1 MDPKKRPPHRHAGDR
16 RPLDQG
22 RSLKRRPP
30 AGVAPKVLVERS
42 GPLHAEI
49 ILVGREL
56 LRGRT
61 VEANASYLAGW
72 LSQRGAIVHRITI
85 VDDHDRAIVEALT
98 EAIERGAR
106 LVITTGGL
114 GPTSD
119 DRTLGAVADAL
130 RLPLAIHPHAKQMVE
145 SAYRRLARERLAS
158 GAGMNPAREKMCA
171 IPVGGEPVPNDTGTA
186 PGVIVR
192 RPGGVTVLCLPGVP
206 EEARGVFLA
215 ALERLRDIAP
225 KGAVARREVE
235 TPTSDESSL
244 RPILDRLAEEFP
256 QVWVK
261 SHSAG
266 FGRGDGRIRVTIE
279 AGAATEAEA
288 HAAVENALRRLLAL
302 AGGG

>member
-1 MDPKKRPPHRHAGDR
+1 MDPRKRSPQSRVGERRHPEGG
-16 RPLDQG
+16 RPA
-22 RSLKRRPP
+22 RRRPP
-30 AGVAPKVLVERS
+30 AGVAPKVAVERT
-42 GPLHAEI
+42 GPLHVEI
-49 ILVGREL
+49 IAVGREL

-61 VEANASYLAGW
+61 VDANASHLAGW
-72 LSQRGAIVHRITI
+72 LSQRGAIVHRITT
-85 VDDHDRAIVEALT
+85 VDDHDRAITEALT

-145 SAYRRLARERLAS
+145 SSYRRLEQERVVPR
-158 GAGMNPAREKMCA
+158 AGLTPAREKMCS
-171 IPVGGEPVPNDTGTA
+171 IPVGGEPVPNESGTA

-206 EEARGVFLA
+206 EEARAVFRA
-215 ALERLRDIAP
+215 ALERLREIAP
-225 KGAVARREVE
+225 RGAVARREVE
-235 TPTSDESSL
+235 TPTADESSL

-261 SHSAG
+261 SHAPG
-266 FGRGDGRIRVTIE
+266 FRRGDGRILVTLE

-288 HAAVENALRRLLAL
+288 EAAVENALRRLLSL